1 MAILATIFGL
11 VTNILAQKDQNNTY
25 DQKAIPIGDSSRG
38 RPIDQ
43 LGPGPHEQLVCLIVG
58 HF

>member
-1 MAILATIFGL
+1 
-11 VTNILAQKDQNNTY
+11 LAQKDQNNTY